1 MGLQGHVGLHI
12 QGRRQ
17 GEVCAAVCP
26 GPATMTPSVL
36 SAGSKIIP
44 KGAGMRP
51 TIGEAFYPPY
61 GFSGLEI

>member
-1 MGLQGHVGLHI
+1 MWGFTYREEGKEKSV
-12 QGRRQ
+12 
-17 GEVCAAVCP
+17 AAGCP